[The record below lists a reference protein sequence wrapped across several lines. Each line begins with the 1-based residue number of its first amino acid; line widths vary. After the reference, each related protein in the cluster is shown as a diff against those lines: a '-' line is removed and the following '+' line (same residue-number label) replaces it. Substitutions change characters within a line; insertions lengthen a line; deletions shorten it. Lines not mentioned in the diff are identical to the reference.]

1 MKRKFEVSNP
11 INLGKLTSSQLDGLF
26 TGILLGDG
34 CIRKNGDFN
43 FTSTNK
49 LLVDTVENAILA
61 STGFKTTRQHFPGKF
76 RQGYQES
83 DIYTVDIYSQKKY
96 FLKMR
101 PHFYNEKGRII
112 TGKALSKLHFHALA
126 YWYMSDGSLSL
137 MGRSKGKIEKR
148 RVILSTHAY
157 TKEENVRIAQ
167 WFRENLAIDARV
179 NKQGKYYHIAFPVKE
194 AQKFF
199 ALIFPYVLPDFYY
212 KIDMAYEDRPGTKHI
227 IAEYKEIYDE
237 IKAHRSQEVWD
248 MI

>member
-1 MKRKFEVSNP
+1 MKRKFEVSKP
-11 INLGKLTSSQLDGLF
+11 IDLEKMSSSQLDGFF
-26 TGILLGDG
+26 TGVLFGDG

-49 LLVDTVENAILA
+49 YFVDIVERIITSN
-61 STGFKTTRQHFPGKF
+61 TGFKTSRQFFPGKF

-83 DIYTVDIYSQKKY
+83 DIYTVDVYSQKRY

-101 PHFYNEKGRII
+101 KYFYGENGRKV
-112 TGKALSKLHFHALA
+112 TDKALDKLHFHSLA

-137 MGRSKGKIEKR
+137 MGRKKGKIEKR

-157 TKEENVRIAQ
+157 SLEENKKIAQ
-167 WFRENLAIDARV
+167 WFRENLTIDARV
-179 NKQGKYYHIAFPVKE
+179 NKQGKYYHIALPVKE

-199 ALIFPYVLPDFYY
+199 SMIFPYVTPEFYY
-212 KIDMAYEDRPGTKHI
+212 KIDLAYKDTPNTKHI
-227 IAEYKEIYDE
+227 INEYRPIYAE